1 MAAASTEQQQPILT
15 DDNLFYYHTNTN
27 LGSTT
32 FNGNI
37 NSTWTYEETN
47 NNGHFEPFTAAVN
60 TWTGS
65 AFHPP
70 ALNYNQ
76 QNILDNVVTRNH
88 NNDLELKTNLNIQN
102 FVPSTQLPCLTQQ
115 IHENHSSTSPTEEN
129 TTKIYSCHRCGK
141 QYCRKSTLKAHVK
154 HHLGERPFICQLKTN
169 LNIQNFVPSTQL
181 PCLTQQIQ
189 ENHSSSSPTEEN
201 TTKIYSCHRC
211 GKQYCRKSTLKAHV
225 KHHLGERPFIC
236 QICGK
241 TFSQAA
247 NLTAHRRVHTG
258 EKPFSCSICLR
269 PFSQSSSLVTH
280 KSY

>member
-154 HHLGERPFICQLKTN
+154 HHLGERPFICQ
-169 LNIQNFVPSTQL
+169 
-181 PCLTQQIQ
+181 
-189 ENHSSSSPTEEN
+189 
-201 TTKIYSCHRC
+201 
-211 GKQYCRKSTLKAHV
+211 
-225 KHHLGERPFIC
+225 
-236 QICGK
+236 ICGK